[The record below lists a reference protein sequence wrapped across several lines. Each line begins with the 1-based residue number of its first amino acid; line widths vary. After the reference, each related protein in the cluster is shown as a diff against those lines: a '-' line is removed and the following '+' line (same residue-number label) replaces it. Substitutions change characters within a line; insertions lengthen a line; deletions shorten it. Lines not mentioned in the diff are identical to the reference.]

1 VTTTMTDLIALDGLF
16 FDYHAGARRRDVN
29 SDWTLRDIAITMPA
43 GSTVGIVGESGSG
56 KSTLVRLLCGLL
68 APSKGE
74 IIFDGRAVKDWM
86 ARDSREFHRRNQI
99 VFQSPASSLDP
110 RLRIK
115 TSLSEPMKAL
125 EGRKPEPAELRNW
138 LKDVGLRGEL
148 LSRYPHQLSG
158 GQLQRIAVARA
169 LSVRPDVLYADEP
182 TSALDVSVQAQ
193 VLNLLMGLKN
203 RHGLTLVLV
212 SHDLAVVARVCEQ
225 IVVLKDGQV
234 VEAGETVE
242 VMTNPKTAYTR
253 TLVEASRATS
263 LAKTGVADP
272 LRIR

>member
-1 VTTTMTDLIALDGLF
+1 MTLLLEANQLY
-16 FDYHAGARRRDVN
+16 FDYHAHLRRRDPN
-29 SDWTLRDIAITMPA
+29 ADWTLRDIAVTMPA

-68 APSKGE
+68 VPSRGR
-74 IIFDGRAVKDWM
+74 ITFDGRSVRDWLSQD
-86 ARDSREFHRRNQI
+86 RREFHRRNQI

-115 TSLSEPMKAL
+115 TSLSEPTKAL
-125 EGRKPEPAELRNW
+125 EQRKPEAAELRNW
-138 LKDVGLRGEL
+138 LQDVGLSGEV

-193 VLNLLMGLKN
+193 VLNLLMGLKQ

-234 VEAGETVE
+234 VEAGGTAA
-242 VMTNPKTAYTR
+242 VMTDPKTDYTR

-263 LAKTGVADP
+263 LV
-272 LRIR
+272 RS

>member
-1 VTTTMTDLIALDGLF
+1 MTDLLSANELY
-16 FDYHAGARRRDVN
+16 FDYHTGTRRRDID
-29 SDWTLRDIAITMPA
+29 SDWTLSDIAFTIDA

-68 APSKGE
+68 TPAKGD
-74 IIFDGRAVKDWM
+74 ISFDGQSIGEWISADR
-86 ARDSREFHRRNQI
+86 REFHRRNQI
-99 VFQSPASSLDP
+99 VFQSPASSLDQ

-115 TSLSEPMKAL
+115 TSLSEPTKAL
-125 EGRKPEPAELRNW
+125 QRRKPEPSELKNW
-138 LKDVGLRGEL
+138 LEDVGLSAQI
-148 LSRYPHQLSG
+148 LSRFPHQLSG

-193 VLNLLMGLKN
+193 VLNLLMGLKH

-225 IVVLKDGQV
+225 IIVMKDGRI

-242 VMTNPKTAYTR
+242 VMTDPKTDYTR
-253 TLVEASRATS
+253 TLVDAARATS
-263 LAKTGVADP
+263 LSKNIADD
-272 LRIR
+272 

>member
-1 VTTTMTDLIALDGLF
+1 MTALIEANELF
-16 FDYHAGARRRDVN
+16 FDYHAHLRRHDA
-29 SDWTLRDIAITMPA
+29 SADWTLRDIAFTLTA

-68 APSKGE
+68 APSRGH
-74 IIFDGRAVKDWM
+74 ITFDDRSVGDWLSQD
-86 ARDSREFHRRNQI
+86 RREFHRRNQI

-110 RLRIK
+110 RLRVK
-115 TSLSEPMKAL
+115 TSLSEPTKAL
-125 EGRKPEPAELRNW
+125 EQRKPEMGELHDW
-138 LKDVGLRGEL
+138 LRDVGLSEEI

-169 LSVRPDVLYADEP
+169 LSVQPDVLYADEP

-193 VLNLLMGLKN
+193 VLNLLMGLKE

-225 IVVLKDGQV
+225 VIVLKDGQV
-234 VEAGETVE
+234 VEGGTTAE
-242 VMTNPKTAYTR
+242 VMSDPKTDYTR

-263 LAKTGVADP
+263 L
-272 LRIR
+272 IRS

>member
-1 VTTTMTDLIALDGLF
+1 MTDLVHASGLY
-16 FDYHAGARRRDVN
+16 FDYRAGSRRRDVN
-29 SDWTLRDIAITMPA
+29 SEWTLRDIAVTMPA
-43 GSTVGIVGESGSG
+43 GSTVGVVGESGSG

-68 APSKGE
+68 VPSKGD
-74 IIFDGRAVKDWM
+74 ISFDGRPVSDWLSQD
-86 ARDSREFHRRNQI
+86 RREFHRRNQI

-115 TSLSEPMKAL
+115 TSLSEPTKAL
-125 EGRKPEPAELRNW
+125 ERRKPKATELRDW
-138 LKDVGLRGEL
+138 MRDVGLSGEV

-193 VLNLLMGLKN
+193 VLNLLMSLKH

-212 SHDLAVVARVCEQ
+212 SHDLAVVARVCEH
-225 IVVLKDGQV
+225 IIVLKDGQV
-234 VEAGETVE
+234 VEAGETAE

-253 TLVEASRATS
+253 TLVEASRATT
-263 LAKTGVADP
+263 LGT
-272 LRIR
+272 

>member
-1 VTTTMTDLIALDGLF
+1 MTDLLQAGGLY
-16 FDYHAGARRRDVN
+16 FDYHTGTRRRDAN
-29 SDWTLRDIAITMPA
+29 SEWTLRDIAVTMPA
-43 GSTVGIVGESGSG
+43 GSTVGVVGESGSG

-68 APSKGE
+68 VPSRGD
-74 IIFDGRAVKDWM
+74 ISFDGRSVKDWLSED
-86 ARDSREFHRRNQI
+86 RREFHRRNQI

-115 TSLSEPMKAL
+115 TSLSEPTKAL
-125 EGRKPEPAELRNW
+125 ERRKPEPTELRDW
-138 LKDVGLRGEL
+138 LRDVGLSREV

-193 VLNLLMGLKN
+193 VLNLLMGLKH

-225 IVVLKDGQV
+225 IIVLKDGQV
-234 VEAGETVE
+234 VEAGETAE
-242 VMTNPKTAYTR
+242 VMTDPKTAYTR
-253 TLVEASRATS
+253 TLVEASRATT
-263 LAKTGVADP
+263 LAGS
-272 LRIR
+272 

>member
-1 VTTTMTDLIALDGLF
+1 MTDLLGADGLF
-16 FDYHAGARRRDVN
+16 FDYAGARRRDVD
-29 SDWTLRDIAITMPA
+29 SDWTLRDIAVTVSA

-68 APSKGE
+68 TPSRGE
-74 IIFDGRAVKDWM
+74 ITFEGRSVKDWLS
-86 ARDSREFHRRNQI
+86 ADRREFHRRNQI

-110 RLRIK
+110 RLRLK

-125 EGRKPEPAELRNW
+125 ERRKPEATELRSW
-138 LKDVGLRGEL
+138 LQDVGLSGEI

-158 GQLQRIAVARA
+158 GQLQRAAVARA

-193 VLNLLMGLKN
+193 VLNLLMGLKR

-212 SHDLAVVARVCEQ
+212 SHDLAVVARLCEQ
-225 IVVLKDGQV
+225 IIVLKDGQI

-242 VMTNPKTAYTR
+242 VMTDPKTAYTR

-263 LAKTGVADP
+263 LAKD
-272 LRIR
+272 